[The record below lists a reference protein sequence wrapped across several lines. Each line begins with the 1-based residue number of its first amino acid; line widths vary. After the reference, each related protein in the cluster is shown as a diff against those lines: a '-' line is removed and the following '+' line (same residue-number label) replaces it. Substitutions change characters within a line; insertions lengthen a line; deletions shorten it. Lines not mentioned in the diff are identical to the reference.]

1 MDIYN
6 NLQLSFKSTNFDLNS
21 ILNVLLK
28 TEIIFKYIEFFID
41 NQKIVQTNIK
51 IQFYRNKISNIP
63 FFADNIIDIHC
74 PTLNIRIFPS
84 IIKVK
89 LDLI

>member
-28 TEIIFKYIEFFID
+28 TEIIFKNIEVFID

-51 IQFYRNKISNIP
+51 IQFYRNN
-63 FFADNIIDIHC
+63 
-74 PTLNIRIFPS
+74 
-84 IIKVK
+84 VK
-89 LDLI
+89 N